1 MNKEYLRWLRAV
13 MSDSTYNYFNTKESI
28 LGDIRSGYLRRE
40 FLKGEPPGA
49 AAFKTIPW

>member
-1 MNKEYLRWLRAV
+1 MNKHYLRWLRAV
-13 MSDSTYNYFNTKESI
+13 LSDPTYYHFNTKEAI

-40 FLKGEPPGA
+40 FLKGESPGV